1 MTPQA
6 NWPSL
11 AALLFFNPPHSNSQ
25 LCSVWT
31 DYASH
36 TCVDCSLHFEEIT
49 IDELVFHN
57 FAVFAWQKYLLVAL
71 HKRSS
76 LRIALESH
84 REL

>member
-1 MTPQA
+1 MDSQFEATLL
-6 NWPSL
+6 N
-11 AALLFFNPPHSNSQ
+11 AAE
-25 LCSVWT
+25 
-31 DYASH
+31 
-36 TCVDCSLHFEEIT
+36 CVDCSLHFEEIT